1 MEEKNNE
8 MLNGPDLP
16 RVEPTGDA
24 GLDQNQEYTRPQQ
37 QYISPVQDVQPSDA
51 QMLTPE
57 TSVCQV
63 QTLFQMEE
71 QTQARQRR
79 RRRRNTV
86 ILLVA
91 LAVFVF
97 ISTVSGFVF
106 VKRYFAEHV
115 PDRPGASSSQSQSQ
129 PSDPPTTKPG
139 PGVENG
145 PTVYLEDKPNASTP
159 QMTIADIYQ
168 KLSPSVVMI
177 LASDRS
183 SMALG
188 TGIIMSQDGFIIT
201 NAHIIEGASEIQ
213 IVLNDNTTSYKAQIM
228 GSDTASDIAV
238 LKIEATGLIPAT
250 FGDSDQVVIG
260 EGVVTIGNP
269 YSTEYAQTVTDGII
283 SGIRRNLYSGNVST
297 DLLQTNAQLNPGN
310 SGGPL
315 INMYGQVIGINSSKI
330 MSSGSATYEG
340 LGFAI
345 PMTDAKEIIDELIRY
360 GYITPDPV
368 IGVTVSFISQDA
380 AIAEDMVSGCMV
392 MSIEQD
398 SDAYK
403 QGLRVGD
410 IITQI
415 NGKEFDDLDG
425 FIDEKNRYQA
435 GDTVQ
440 LKCWRMGEYYSI
452 QVTLMSGS

>member
-8 MLNGPDLP
+8 VLNEQELP
-16 RVEPTGDA
+16 NIEPIGDA
-24 GLDQNQEYTRPQQ
+24 GVDQHQEYTRPQQ
-37 QYISPVQDVQPSDA
+37 QYISPVQDVRPSDA

-57 TSVCQV
+57 ISECQEQSVFQV
-63 QTLFQMEE
+63 EE
-71 QTQARQRR
+71 QTKDRLHRR
-79 RRRRNTV
+79 SRRNTV

-106 VKRYFAEHV
+106 VRKYFADHV
-115 PDRPGASSSQSQSQ
+115 PDAPGASSSQSQSQ
-129 PSDPPTTKPG
+129 PSGPPVNKPG

-145 PTVYLEDKPNASTP
+145 PTVQLEDKPHANTP

-183 SMALG
+183 AMALG

-201 NAHIIEGASEIQ
+201 NAHIIDGASEIQ
-213 IVLNDNTTSYKAQIM
+213 IVLNDNTTSYTAQVM
-228 GSDTASDIAV
+228 GSDPASDIAV
-238 LKIEATGLIPAT
+238 LKIEATGLTPAI
-250 FGDSDQVVIG
+250 FGDSDQAVVG

-283 SGIRRNLYSGNVST
+283 SGIRRNLYSSNVST

-330 MSSGSATYEG
+330 MSSGTATYEG

-345 PMTDAKEIIDELIRY
+345 PMTEAKEIIDELIRY

-368 IGVTVSFISQDA
+368 IGVTVSFVSQDA

-410 IITQI
+410 IIMQI

-440 LKCWRMGEYYSI
+440 LKYWRMGEYYSI
-452 QVTLMSGS
+452 QVILMSGS